1 MKVDVPIGDRVTLY
15 KRFIGDTVVLHIVDK
30 SYVDDRVGTIYLVSK
45 ASHLYMES
53 NEGHYYYIIM
63 FHAFFWWDTVTSL
76 AKASLVQQYFAFP

>member
-53 NEGHYYYIIM
+53 NEGH
-63 FHAFFWWDTVTSL
+63 
-76 AKASLVQQYFAFP
+76 